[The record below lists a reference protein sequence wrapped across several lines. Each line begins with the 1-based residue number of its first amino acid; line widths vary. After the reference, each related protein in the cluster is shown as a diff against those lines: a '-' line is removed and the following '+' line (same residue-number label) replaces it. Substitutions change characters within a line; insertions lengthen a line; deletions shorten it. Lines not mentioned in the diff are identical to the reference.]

1 MSTRE
6 LTKVRFKA
14 AREQQLGS
22 KEQKDKRVAAA
33 EEFEHH
39 RRQH

>member
-6 LTKVRFKA
+6 LTATRVKA
-14 AREQQLGS
+14 AREQHLGS
-22 KEQKDKRVAAA
+22 KEQKDKQVAAA

-39 RRQH
+39 QRDH